1 MGAGLSYSEAAA
13 LLLIHRGLTSVR
25 QLASAL
31 RVSREEAE
39 RIVASL
45 EAKGLV
51 ERVRGGLLRREK
63 LRLTRRGLDSV
74 PEAAEVLR
82 RASEAALR
90 AAEEARAGARPVVE
104 EELLAVL
111 PALMFL
117 GMLPAWVIG
126 ALLPLAPPGLDYGV
140 KWEDDSADEG
150 DYDDL
155 DIEFDDVEA

>member
-140 KWEDDSADEG
+140 EWEDDSAGEG